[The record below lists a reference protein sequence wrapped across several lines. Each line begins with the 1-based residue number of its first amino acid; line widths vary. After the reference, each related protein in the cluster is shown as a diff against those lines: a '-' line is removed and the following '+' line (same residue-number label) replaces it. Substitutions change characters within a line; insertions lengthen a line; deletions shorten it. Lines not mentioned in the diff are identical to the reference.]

1 MATETTVADLMT
13 TKVVTFFEEQLLP
26 LAEDLMRLK
35 KMRHIPV
42 IDDERRVVGI
52 VTHRD
57 ILRVQSQ
64 SFFLVEGERPVTMAP
79 SVPVK
84 KVMSRDVW
92 TVDQNAS
99 AYDAGKLLADHAFSC
114 LPVIDS
120 DHKLVGIVTD
130 RDYLKYALTLLEP
143 AGE

>member
-1 MATETTVADLMT
+1 MKPTKTVADLMT
-13 TKVVTFFEEQLLP
+13 KKVVTFFEEQSLP
-26 LAEDLMRLK
+26 LAQDLMELK

-42 IDDERRVVGI
+42 INDERRVVGI

-57 ILRVQSQ
+57 ILRVQSRA
-64 SFFLVEGERPVTMAP
+64 FNYLDGEQPTTMAP
-79 SVPVK
+79 NVPVK

-99 AYDAGKLLADHAFSC
+99 AYDAGKLLLDHAFSC
-114 LPVIDS
+114 LPVIDA

-130 RDYLKYALTLLEP
+130 RDYLKFVLSLLDL
-143 AGE
+143 

>member
-1 MATETTVADLMT
+1 MKPTKTVADLMT
-13 TKVVTFFEEQLLP
+13 KKVVTFFEEQSLP
-26 LAEDLMRLK
+26 LAQDLMELK

-42 IDDERRVVGI
+42 INDERRVVGI

-57 ILRVQSQ
+57 ILRVQSRA
-64 SFFLVEGERPVTMAP
+64 FNYLDGEQPTTMAP
-79 SVPVK
+79 NVPVK

-99 AYDAGKLLADHAFSC
+99 AYDAGKLLLDHAFSC
-114 LPVIDS
+114 LPVIDA

-130 RDYLKYALTLLEP
+130 RDYLKFALSLLDL
-143 AGE
+143 